1 MIRIKKSELDRTMA
15 REQFNLDG
23 RVAVI
28 GGASRG
34 IGESIAKILAE
45 YGAHVVCTSRR
56 IDGCQAVADAI
67 QADGGSAEARECHM
81 GHVEQ
86 IENLF
91 SYIDTAHGRVDV
103 LVNNAAANPYYGH
116 ILDTPV
122 AAFEKT
128 LEVNMRGYFFMCVE
142 AGKRMR
148 AQGKGSIINVAS
160 VNGVTPGDKQ
170 AVYSM
175 TKAGVINM
183 TQAFANEC
191 GDLGIRVNTLLPGVT
206 KTKFAQALHDDEG
219 FYQPAMARTPLGR
232 SAEPDEMAGAVL
244 YLASDASSYTTG
256 SSIHVDGGYLA

>member
-1 MIRIKKSELDRTMA
+1 MA

-23 RVAVI
+23 KIAVI

-45 YGAHVVCTSRR
+45 YGAHAICTSRR

-67 QADGGSAEARECHM
+67 TAMGGKAEARACHM
-81 GHVEQ
+81 GRVDQ
-86 IENLF
+86 IEELF
-91 SYIDTAHGRVDV
+91 DYIDKAHGRVDI

-128 LEVNMRGYFFMCVE
+128 LEVNLRGYFYMSVE

-148 AQGKGSIINVAS
+148 AQGGGSIINVSSA
-160 VNGVTPGDKQ
+160 NGVTPGDKQ
-170 AVYSM
+170 AVYSI
-175 TKAGVINM
+175 TKAGVLNM
-183 TQAFANEC
+183 TKAFANEC
-191 GDLGIRVNTLLPGVT
+191 GEFGIRVNSLVPGVT
-206 KTKFAQALHDDEG
+206 RTKFAQALHDDES
-219 FYQPAMARTPLGR
+219 FYKPAMARTPLGR
-232 SAEPDEMAGAVL
+232 SAEPEEMAGAVL

-256 SSIHVDGGYLA
+256 AAIHVDGGYLA

>member
-1 MIRIKKSELDRTMA
+1 MA
-15 REQFNLDG
+15 RDHFNLDG

-34 IGESIAKILAE
+34 IGESIAKILAD

-56 IDGCQAVADAI
+56 LEGCEAVANDIKA
-67 QADGGSAEARECHM
+67 AGGSAEARACHM

-86 IENLF
+86 IEGLF
-91 SYIDTAHGRVDV
+91 EYLDTAHGRVDV

-128 LEVNMRGYFFMCVE
+128 LEVNLRGYFYMAVE

-148 AQGKGSIINVAS
+148 EQGKGSIINVAS
-160 VNGVTPGDKQ
+160 ANGVTPGDKQ
-170 AVYSM
+170 AVYSI
-175 TKAGVINM
+175 TKAGVLNM
-183 TQAFANEC
+183 TKAFANEC
-191 GDLGIRVNTLLPGVT
+191 GEFGIRVNSLVPGVT
-206 KTKFAQALHDDEG
+206 RTKSAQALHDDDE
-219 FYQPAMARTPLGR
+219 FYKPAMARTPLGR

-256 SSIHVDGGYLA
+256 AAIHVDGGYLA

>member
-1 MIRIKKSELDRTMA
+1 MA
-15 REQFNLDG
+15 REHFNLEG
-23 RVAVI
+23 RIAVI

-45 YGAHVVCTSRR
+45 YGAHVICTSRR
-56 IDGCQAVADAI
+56 IEGCEAVAEAI
-67 QADGGSAEARECHM
+67 TAAGGNAEARACHM

-86 IENLF
+86 IEELF
-91 SYIDTAHGRVDV
+91 QYVDGAHGRVDI

-128 LEVNMRGYFFMCVE
+128 LEVNLRGYFYMAVE

-148 AQGKGSIINVAS
+148 EQGRGSIINVAS
-160 VNGVTPGDKQ
+160 ANGVTPGDKQ
-170 AVYSM
+170 AVYSI

-183 TQAFANEC
+183 TKAFANEC
-191 GDLGIRVNTLLPGVT
+191 GEFGIRANTLVPGVT
-206 KTKFAQALHDDEG
+206 KTKFAQALHDDDT
-219 FYQPAMARTPLGR
+219 FYKPAMARTPLGR

-256 SSIHVDGGYLA
+256 ASIYVDGGYLA

>member
-1 MIRIKKSELDRTMA
+1 MSRN
-15 REQFNLDG
+15 QFDLDG
-23 RVAVI
+23 KVAVV

-34 IGESIAKILAE
+34 IGESIARILGE

-56 IDGCQAVADAI
+56 LDGCTAVADAI
-67 QADGGSAEARECHM
+67 KSNGGSAEARECHM

-86 IENLF
+86 IEQLF
-91 SYIDTAHGRVDV
+91 AYIDQTHGRVDV

-128 LEVNMRGYFFMCVE
+128 LEVNMRGYFYMCVE
-142 AGKRMR
+142 GGKRMR
-148 AQGKGSIINVAS
+148 DQMGGSIINVAS
-160 VNGVTPGDKQ
+160 INGVTPGNKQ

-175 TKAGVINM
+175 TKAAVINM
-183 TQAFANEC
+183 SRAFANEC
-191 GDLGIRVNTLLPGVT
+191 GCFNMRINTLLPGLT

-219 FYQPAMARTPLGR
+219 FLEPALLRTPLGR
-232 SAEPDEMAGAVL
+232 SAEPDEMAAAVL

-256 SSIHVDGGYLA
+256 ATIAVDGGFLA